1 MLKKIITF
9 RILSW
14 LIGLLLALISR
25 IIFGNENDMVWNVAR
40 HYNVIVSI
48 LSLIPIEQIMLVVNM
63 IRTKNQIMSCIL
75 VMAALVICFF
85 VYVGVWV
92 ACTGGV

>member
-63 IRTKNQIMSCIL
+63 IRTKDQIMSCIL